1 MSKKRIV
8 ANDFDPVYPY
18 TEQRFNLMPP
28 FYSSNG
34 FEVVDGA
41 SLALKTE
48 SPLGF
53 SQSGDLTLKIGGGLS
68 TNQNGELI
76 ASGTSVPSLAP
87 PLKEQGGSVTLD
99 TGEGLETDNSGKLK
113 VKTRIPLNFDN
124 GSLVLQTAEGLETDN
139 NGKLKVK
146 THNPLNFVTN
156 GLNLQ
161 TAEGLETDST
171 GHLKVKVVN
180 PLYFDNRS
188 VGLQTADG
196 LETNSNGALQVK
208 YSPPLKLQND
218 SLTIGTGD
226 GLEINSATGEMK
238 IKASYPLTFDG
249 NANLKLQMNYPFIIS
264 NNALALNLNNNG
276 ALIVNNNS
284 LSVSV
289 YRPLS
294 LTGNK
299 VLLNWGHS
307 LTISDNKLEVRL
319 ASNGAIDNNSN
330 AGLRVRTGNG
340 LAINNNNLE
349 VKLGTGL
356 SFDATTGAINSSVAS
371 GGVSV
376 QDPIT
381 NTSGSIGL
389 NILDPLQITA
399 TGKLGLNF
407 GNGLR
412 EDQHQLIVYLG
423 DGLTYSTAVAS
434 SGAVRQQDLTQ
445 WTTPDP
451 SPNVQVESSV
461 PNGKLTLTLTKSGGL
476 VLGNVSILGV
486 ASPLNSI
493 AKDTYT
499 VALRFRSG
507 TLGEDISD
515 LKSNWGWRLN
525 NSYDPNTANQTR
537 NGRYLMPNSLAYPR
551 MTSNTPAPTKSYIH
565 QIVYLGN
572 DLTKPINLTISLNTD
587 LYSSQQHSII
597 FSWKGLNSYSGQ
609 TLDTSP
615 ATFSYIAEQAYD

>member
-8 ANDFDPVYPY
+8 SNDFDPVYPY

-53 SQSGDLTLKIGGGLS
+53 TQSGDLTLKIGGGLS

-76 ASGTSVPSLAP
+76 ASGTSVPSLTP

-99 TGEGLETDNSGKLK
+99 TGEGLETDNNGKLK
-113 VKTRIPLNFDN
+113 VKTRIPLNFDS

-156 GLNLQ
+156 GLSLQ
-161 TAEGLETDST
+161 TADGLETDST
-171 GHLKVKVVN
+171 GHLKVRVVD
-180 PLYFDNRS
+180 PIYFDNRS
-188 VGLQTADG
+188 VGLRIANG
-196 LETNSNGALQVK
+196 LETDSNGALQVK
-208 YSPPLKLQND
+208 YSAPFKLVND
-218 SLTIGTGD
+218 SLSIGTGN
-226 GLEINSATGEMK
+226 GLEINTANGQMR
-238 IKASYPLTFDG
+238 IKANIPLTFDG
-249 NANLKLQMNYPFIIS
+249 NGNLKIHMNYPFVIS
-264 NNALALNLNNNG
+264 NNALSLSLNNNG
-276 ALIVNNNS
+276 ALGLSNYALAVRTGNGITISNNN
-284 LSVSV
+284 LQ
-289 YRPLS
+289 
-294 LTGNK
+294 
-299 VLLNWGHS
+299 
-307 LTISDNKLEVRL
+307 
-319 ASNGAIDNNSN
+319 
-330 AGLRVRTGNG
+330 VRTGNG
-340 LAINNNNLE
+340 LTFNNNNLE

-356 SFDATTGAINSSVAS
+356 SFDATTGAINSSAAS

-493 AKDTYT
+493 GKDTYT

-515 LKSNWGWRLN
+515 LKSSWGWRLN

-572 DLTKPINLTISLNTD
+572 DLTKPINLTISLNTE

-597 FSWKGLNSYSGQ
+597 FSWRGLSSYSGQ